1 MNKQADHIIDIAGK
15 TEGILNIIRQAG
27 KIMLRAHDMEDD
39 GNVSAKPGTTNF
51 VTVYDVAVQNF
62 LIEHFSALLPDA
74 VFFAEEKDN
83 DADDALHAPF
93 CFIIDPI
100 DGTTNFIH
108 NYRLSSISV
117 ALLSHGEVI
126 FGAVYNPFNGEL
138 FHALRGSGAYL
149 NERPIH
155 VADRPLDVAVVAMG
169 TVPYYRDTLGEN
181 TFAFARDLYFRGG
194 DMRRLGSAAL
204 DMCGLAAGRNDVFC
218 ELMLSPW
225 DYAAA
230 TLIVSE
236 AGGYLTCTDGSP
248 LRFDRPCPVLGG
260 TPRLWDELL
269 QMASKYV

>member
-1 MNKQADHIIDIAGK
+1 MNISTDQ
-15 TEGILNIIRQAG
+15 ILEVIRQAG
-27 KIMLRAHDMEDD
+27 QIMLRAHDMEDD
-39 GNVSAKPGTTNF
+39 GNVTAKPGTTNF
-51 VTVYDVAVQNF
+51 VTIYDVAVQNF
-62 LIEHFSALLPDA
+62 LIEKFSEIFPDA
-74 VFFAEEKDN
+74 VYFAEEKDN
-83 DADDALHAPF
+83 RAEDALNAPL

-100 DGTTNFIH
+100 DGTTNFMH

-117 ALLSHGEVI
+117 ALLSQGKVI

-138 FHALRGSGAYL
+138 FHARLGEGAYL
-149 NERPIH
+149 NDRLIH

-169 TVPYYRDTLGEN
+169 TCPYYRDTLGEN

-218 ELMLSPW
+218 ELILSPW

-230 TLIVSE
+230 SLIISE
-236 AGGYLTCTDGSP
+236 AGGHLAQTDGSP

-260 TPRLWDELL
+260 TPRVWEELL
-269 QMASKYV
+269 QMAKKYVS